1 MKTNYLQNLAAAMA
15 VTSLT
20 LSGANALAED
30 SPTAT
35 TTQSAP
41 INTAVPQLTYSL
53 SQILQLTQAKFGDN
67 TIIAY
72 IKNSGNS
79 YGLTADQIIYLHQQG
94 VSDAVLNAM
103 LNQPKTGVAA
113 VMQTTSATPAAS
125 TASAK
130 PITWG
135 ATEPVKGATLLRNP
149 NTSSETNAPQPAYYY
164 PTYYYPAYAWY
175 PPVAFSFGWGWHGGW
190 HGGWHR

>member
-1 MKTNYLQNLAAAMA
+1 MA

-20 LSGANALAED
+20 LSETKALAED
-30 SPTAT
+30 SPAAT

-41 INTAVPQLTYSL
+41 VNTAMPQLTYSL

-113 VMQTTSATPAAS
+113 VIQTTSATPAAS

-130 PITWG
+130 PFTWG